1 MRKFL
6 NNNKIFVLAYIITS
20 LVSILFANQFGFQR
34 MVDDQKLTYERLRNV
49 TFPIWENNNPS
60 AHGFLT
66 FLQKE
71 DFKQKKAYSNHS
83 TAYLFFMYGLYKI
96 ESLSERMP
104 MRQTAPIIAILLFSA
119 SLLWILSQITVQ
131 KISFAHGL
139 VIMMCLVFI
148 LTGPGLWVPAA
159 RFNVDNVFILQLPL
173 LLLASLAVAQK
184 DMARLQKW
192 IILAA
197 FILLCPMNAALIA
210 LFVIAYSIRAEGINI
225 KYLKDAAF
233 ILVGSIVVYLQ
244 PIIVSKL
251 IGFTTTNS
259 TWLFRSGLDG
269 DMRYFGN
276 LISAIFCPID
286 ERPMYIIFVALA
298 SAVVQMFILIFNKWP
313 SLQKDEREINF
324 KLFYACLAAP
334 YLLTCL
340 FWPQAISI
348 HPYLYDYLM
357 IGPAMVFIFIN
368 TARFSAVSQPAI
380 VWLFVFAFLTSFNLQ
395 KIAQA
400 SRNTGSNYAPWDAV
414 QSSN

>member
-1 MRKFL
+1 MKIFFK
-6 NNNKIFVLAYIITS
+6 NNKLFVLAYIITS
-20 LVSILFANQFGFQR
+20 LVSILLANQLGFQR
-34 MVDDQKLTYERLRNV
+34 MVNDQKSTCERLRNV

-71 DFKQKKAYSNHS
+71 DFNEKKAYSNHS

-104 MRQTAPIIAILLFSA
+104 MRQTAPIIAVLLFSA

-139 VIMMCLVFI
+139 VALMCLMFI
-148 LTGPGLWVPAA
+148 VTGPGLWVPAA
-159 RFNVDNVFILQLPL
+159 RFNVDNPFLLQLPL

-184 DMARLQKW
+184 DVARLQKW
-192 IILAA
+192 TILSAY
-197 FILLCPMNAALIA
+197 ILLCPMNAALIA
-210 LFVIAYSIRAEGINI
+210 VFIIAYSIRAEGINI
-225 KYLKDAAF
+225 KYLKDAGF

-269 DMRYFGN
+269 DMRYYGN
-276 LISAIFCPID
+276 LISAIAQPFYN
-286 ERPMYIIFVALA
+286 RPLYVIFIVLLIAA
-298 SAVVQMFILIFNKWP
+298 VQMLIIKFKSRSIQKANESKIYFN
-313 SLQKDEREINF
+313 
-324 KLFYACLAAP
+324 LFYGCLVAP
-334 YLLTCL
+334 YLLSCL

-348 HPYLYDYLM
+348 HPYLYDYLL
-357 IGPAMVFIFIN
+357 IGPAMVFIFVNI
-368 TARFSAVSQPAI
+368 TRFRVVSEPAI
-380 VWLFVFAFLTSFNLQ
+380 AWLFIFAFLTSFNLQ

-400 SRNTGSNYAPWDAV
+400 SRNTATNYAPWDAV